1 MRLFT
6 DHPRSVGESYAEHF
20 MAATSFGIP
29 MITAGMACVLHGIFP
44 FLFEKTGSNLVRKLY
59 DRMVVNRVKMT
70 QTDSHGQQLDWCI

>member
-59 DRMVVNRVKMT
+59 DRMLVNRVKMT
-70 QTDSHGQQLDWCI
+70 HTDADGQQLDWCI